1 MKKLIL
7 LLFISGVFAACKK
20 EKSNQPDYFIFG
32 RNSDFCID
40 DCSKFFLIINGKIY
54 PDSTSGLVL
63 PLVFSTVPLTLTKY
77 NLALPLLINFPAYLT
92 NHANATFGCPQCID
106 QGIIYIERRDN
117 GVKTVW
123 RIDPILDSIPVQIQP
138 YIQSMTMIVGQ
149 L

>member
-1 MKKLIL
+1 MFKNIISYLIHISIIFAYYFNEVRRL
-7 LLFISGVFAACKK
+7 LT
-20 EKSNQPDYFIFG
+20 NRNIF
-32 RNSDFCID
+32 
-40 DCSKFFLIINGKIY
+40 IINGKIY